1 MNNPEKN
8 NSKISDKDLF
18 EIYYKTKSIEFIT
31 DIKEYLNNNG
41 FKILDN
47 TDNNFTEA
55 FYKLLEENL
64 ICQEEDKS
72 KELLP
77 ESDDDEFYDELY
89 Q

>member
-1 MNNPEKN
+1 MNKSEK
-8 NSKISDKDLF
+8 ILDRDIF

-31 DIKEYLNNNG
+31 EIKEHLNNYG
-41 FKILDN
+41 FKILDK